1 MLKLLFGSETRIKL
15 LNMLLLHAENRYT
28 QAQLAGELQIAS
40 ATIGKELANLTQ
52 FGLVSEIIIKEEK
65 NIAKP
70 ASEPEKKGHSK
81 KTKLGLKNEKA
92 KAAEEKKYFIANK
105 DFILYPEI
113 KALFIKSQILSSQN
127 FIINLEK
134 NFQAKLVL
142 LTGFFTN
149 YPEAQ
154 TDLLIVG
161 QIKRPSFLKLISE
174 LEHDLG
180 REINFTI
187 MDEREFRYRQEIM
200 DIFLYNI
207 LEGKKIILIDTIL
220 DK

>member
-1 MLKLLFGSETRIKL
+1 MEIENKKSKLKTGSTTK
-15 LNMLLLHAENRYT
+15 
-28 QAQLAGELQIAS
+28 
-40 ATIGKELANLTQ
+40 
-52 FGLVSEIIIKEEK
+52 K
-65 NIAKP
+65 N
-70 ASEPEKKGHSK
+70 KKK
-81 KTKLGLKNEKA
+81 IV
-92 KAAEEKKYFIANK
+92 EEKKYYSANK
-105 DFILYPEI
+105 GFILYPEI

-127 FIINLEK
+127 FILNLEK

-154 TDLLIVG
+154 TDLLMVG
-161 QIKRPSFLKLISE
+161 QIKKPLFLKLISE

-187 MDEREFRYRQEIM
+187 MDESEFRYRQEMM

-207 LEGKKIILIDTIL
+207 FEGKKIVLIDKIL
-220 DK
+220 DN

>member
-1 MLKLLFGSETRIKL
+1 MLKLLFSSETRVKL
-15 LNMLLLHAENRYT
+15 LNLLLLHADNRYT
-28 QAQLAGELQIAS
+28 QAQLASELKMPS
-40 ATIGKELANLTQ
+40 AAIGREMANLTQ
-52 FGLVSEIIIKEEK
+52 LGLINELIVKEDIKLTPAPVAKEIKK
-65 NIAKP
+65 VKTKTA
-70 ASEPEKKGHSK
+70 EKKDK
-81 KTKLGLKNEKA
+81 KRVI
-92 KAAEEKKYFIANK
+92 EEKKYFFANK
-105 DFILYPEI
+105 SFILYPEI

-127 FIINLEK
+127 FILNLEK

-161 QIKRPSFLKLISE
+161 QIKKPLFLKLISD
-174 LEHDLG
+174 LERDLG

-187 MDEREFRYRQEIM
+187 MDETEFRYRQEMM

-207 LEGKKIILIDTIL
+207 FEGKKIILVDNIL
-220 DK
+220 EK

>member
-1 MLKLLFGSETRIKL
+1 MLKLLFSSETRVKL
-15 LNMLLLHAENRYT
+15 LNLLLLHADNRYT
-28 QAQLAGELQIAS
+28 QAQLASELKTPS
-40 ATIGKELANLTQ
+40 AAIGREMANLTQ
-52 FGLVSEIIIKEEK
+52 LGLINELIVKEDIKPTPTPVARDVK
-65 NIAKP
+65 KVKTKTV
-70 ASEPEKKGHSK
+70 EKKDK
-81 KTKLGLKNEKA
+81 KRVI
-92 KAAEEKKYFIANK
+92 EEKKYFFANK
-105 DFILYPEI
+105 SFILYPEI

-127 FIINLEK
+127 FILNLEK

-161 QIKRPSFLKLISE
+161 QIKKPLFLKLISD
-174 LEHDLG
+174 LERDLG

-187 MDEREFRYRQEIM
+187 MDETEFRYRQEMM

-207 LEGKKIILIDTIL
+207 FEGKRIILVDNIL
-220 DK
+220 EK

>member
-1 MLKLLFGSETRIKL
+1 MLKLLFSSETRVKL
-15 LNMLLLHAENRYT
+15 LNLLLLHADNRYT
-28 QAQLAGELQIAS
+28 QAQLASELKMPS
-40 ATIGKELANLTQ
+40 AAIGREMANLTQ
-52 FGLVSEIIIKEEK
+52 LGLINELIVKEDIKPTPTPV
-65 NIAKP
+65 AKDVKKVKTKTV
-70 ASEPEKKGHSK
+70 EKKDK
-81 KTKLGLKNEKA
+81 KRVI
-92 KAAEEKKYFIANK
+92 EEKKYFFANK
-105 DFILYPEI
+105 SFILYPEI

-127 FIINLEK
+127 FILNLEK

-161 QIKRPSFLKLISE
+161 QIKKPLFLKLISD
-174 LEHDLG
+174 LERDLG

-187 MDEREFRYRQEIM
+187 MDETEFRYRQEMM

-207 LEGKKIILIDTIL
+207 FEGKKIILVDNIL
-220 DK
+220 EK